1 MSKLSQDSIKTVKAN
16 IIRLLYDE
24 YPKSLS
30 ATAIGKYEA
39 RDKQFVLR
47 LLLELEKDNLIK
59 TIKKTNQGKP
69 FLKKQKWTLTDKYFN
84 FYKNQ

>member
-1 MSKLSQDSIKTVKAN
+1 MSKLSEESIKTIKGN

-24 YPKSLS
+24 FPKPLS
-30 ATAIGKYEA
+30 ATEIGTYEA

-47 LLLELEKDNLIK
+47 LLTELKKDNFVKPL
-59 TIKKTNQGKP
+59 KKTRQGKP
-69 FLKKQKWTLTDKYFN
+69 FLRKQKWTLTNKYYE